1 MFGFSLDLRGVEFL
15 ISLGLATLA
24 LAMLMILRLSG
35 RSGRLSRLSALMAA
49 LLLIGTLIALAVA
62 GGNIR
67 PRSDLGTRRLHRRL
81 RWRTAGTTLTP
92 VGARAC
98 FAGLGSE
105 DSVMCRTSRRP
116 CSDYWHAVGDAAPDE

>member
-1 MFGFSLDLRGVEFL
+1 MSGFSLDLRGVEFL

-67 PRSDLGTRRLHRRL
+67 PGRGAILVLAGCIVGYVGGLLARR
-81 RWRTAGTTLTP
+81 
-92 VGARAC
+92 
-98 FAGLGSE
+98 
-105 DSVMCRTSRRP
+105 
-116 CSDYWHAVGDAAPDE
+116 